1 MERVQMARDN
11 EVTPAFAAVIQK
23 LHDTV
28 DFSDLTEIRVKTLRR
43 SLSIRTRGC
52 ECDEAE
58 LKAPK
63 SVWPIKIIENA
74 ENKALGAALFESLQ
88 VNYRAWYGQ
97 KKGIPF
103 LEVLEIPVPDQ
114 QCKFTGTLT
123 EMDAYFAAT
132 YYPVVVRGLNSVQYN
147 ELNLNQL
154 WLLRR
159 QILRNFYTLNNKA
172 AHIRLTTLNYEFAK
186 RAVRTVEC
194 QIPFPQGEAVSFSEI
209 SPQRERYIPIFSN
222 GYSAMV
228 EFQTFEF
235 SHSELEEFK

>member
-1 MERVQMARDN
+1 M
-11 EVTPAFAAVIQK
+11 
-23 LHDTV
+23 
-28 DFSDLTEIRVKTLRR
+28 
-43 SLSIRTRGC
+43 
-52 ECDEAE
+52 
-58 LKAPK
+58 
-63 SVWPIKIIENA
+63 
-74 ENKALGAALFESLQ
+74 
-88 VNYRAWYGQ
+88 
-97 KKGIPF
+97 
-103 LEVLEIPVPDQ
+103 
-114 QCKFTGTLT
+114 
-123 EMDAYFAAT
+123 
-132 YYPVVVRGLNSVQYN
+132 VRGLNSVQYN